1 MQSVDERI
9 EVLGKNIRHYRKI
22 KKLTQEELA
31 DRCRCARQT
40 IMNAEKC
47 NRINGISV
55 LTLLYIAEALDVEIG
70 TLFITNSDCSISR

>member
-9 EVLGKNIRHYRKI
+9 EVLGKNIRQYRNI

-31 DRCRCARQT
+31 NRCYCSRQT

-55 LTLLYIAEALDVEIG
+55 LTLLYIAEALEIDIG
-70 TLFITNSDCSISR
+70 TLFIANSDCIISR

>member
-9 EVLGKNIRHYRKI
+9 EVPGKNIRYYRNI

-47 NRINGISV
+47 NRMNGISV

-70 TLFITNSDCSISR
+70 TLFISKSDSKSR